1 MSDANGDD
9 VGGSGTSREGPAL
22 RLADEL
28 RTPRSAAVA
37 GIVFALILGAV
48 IVLFRSA
55 GPAASGGDE
64 SWLTDDGR
72 RSTVSLAMNLV
83 PFAGIAF
90 LWFIGVLRARLGA
103 REDKLF
109 ATVFL
114 GSGLL
119 FVAMLFA
126 GSGVLGAVLALES
139 RGGPLSTDTVALAQ
153 FVTAAL
159 VGTFGARMA
168 AVFTL
173 SATTAAL
180 RTGSVPRWIA
190 YAGYAVAVVL
200 LLSPPITGWTQLLFP
215 AWVLLVSLYI
225 LVTTGSESP
234 ARGRE
239 RPGPSV

>member
-1 MSDANGDD
+1 VTEPADRPTDRTLDPDAP
-9 VGGSGTSREGPAL
+9 RA
-22 RLADEL
+22 RLAEEL
-28 RTPRSAAVA
+28 RAPRSAAVA
-37 GIVFALILGAV
+37 GIVFALILGTV

-64 SWLTDDGR
+64 SWLTDAGR
-72 RSTVSLAMNLV
+72 RSAVTLAMNLV

-119 FVAMLFA
+119 FVAMLFVGA
-126 GSGVLGAVLALES
+126 GLLGAVLALEA
-139 RGGPLSTDTVALAQ
+139 RGGPLTDDTVALAQ
-153 FVTAAL
+153 FATAA
-159 VGTFGARMA
+159 VIGTFGARMA

-180 RTGSVPRWIA
+180 RTRSVPRWIA
-190 YAGYAVAVVL
+190 MVGYVVALAL
-200 LLSPPITGWTQLLFP
+200 LVSPPLPGWAQLLFP
-215 AWVLLVSLYI
+215 GWVLLVSVYI
-225 LVTTGSESP
+225 LVSAG
-234 ARGRE
+234 
-239 RPGPSV
+239 PGPAPSSAPPTPTER

>member
-1 MSDANGDD
+1 MSDPDEQTAND
-9 VGGSGTSREGPAL
+9 GTTAAARI
-22 RLADEL
+22 ADEL

-37 GIVFALILGAV
+37 GIVFALILGTV

-64 SWLTDDGR
+64 TWLTDSGR
-72 RSTVSLAMNLV
+72 RGAVSLAMNLV

-119 FVAMLFA
+119 FVGMLFTGA
-126 GSGVLGAVLALES
+126 GVLGAVLAIES
-139 RGGPLSTDTVALAQ
+139 RGAPLSPDTVTLAQ
-153 FVTAAL
+153 YVTAAL

-180 RTGSVPRWIA
+180 RTRSVPRWIA
-190 YAGYAVAVVL
+190 VVGYVVAL
-200 LLSPPITGWTQLLFP
+200 LLLASPPVTQWSQLLFP
-215 AWVLLVSLYI
+215 AWVLLVSVFI
-225 LVTTGSESP
+225 LVSPRPSPESGRP
-234 ARGRE
+234 AAG
-239 RPGPSV
+239 

>member
-1 MSDANGDD
+1 MSDAGGDD
-9 VGGSGTSREGPAL
+9 VNGSGTPREAPAV

-37 GIVFALILGAV
+37 GIIFALILGAV

-72 RSTVSLAMNLV
+72 RSTVNLALNLV

-119 FVAMLFA
+119 FVAMLFT
-126 GSGVLGAVLALES
+126 GSGVLGAVLALEA
-139 RGGPLSTDTVALAQ
+139 RGGPLSPESIALAQ

-190 YAGYAVAVVL
+190 YAGYVVALVL

-225 LVTTGSESP
+225 LVATGSDS
-234 ARGRE
+234 RGRTQ
-239 RPGPSV
+239 PDPST

>member
-1 MSDANGDD
+1 MSDEA
-9 VGGSGTSREGPAL
+9 REEPAV

-37 GIVFALILGAV
+37 GIVFAVILGAV

-64 SWLTDDGR
+64 SWLTDSGR

-119 FVAMLFA
+119 FVGLLFTGA
-126 GSGVLGAVLALES
+126 GVLGAVLALET
-139 RGGPLSTDTVALAQ
+139 RGGPLSADTIALAQ

-180 RTGSVPRWIA
+180 RTRSVPRWIA
-190 YAGYAVAVVL
+190 YVGYAVALVL

-215 AWVLLVSLYI
+215 GWVLLVSLYI
-225 LVTTGSESP
+225 LVTTGAESSS
-234 ARGRE
+234 RGYE
-239 RPGPSV
+239 QPDLSV

>member
-1 MSDANGDD
+1 VSLPAEGTPNDGTA
-9 VGGSGTSREGPAL
+9 VGRI
-22 RLADEL
+22 ADEL

-37 GIVFALILGAV
+37 GIVFAVILGAV

-64 SWLTDDGR
+64 SWLSDSGR

-90 LWFIGVLRARLGA
+90 LWFIGVLRTRLGA

-119 FVAMLFA
+119 FVGLLFTGA
-126 GSGVLGAVLALES
+126 GVLGAVLAIES
-139 RGGPLSTDTVALAQ
+139 RGAPLTPDTVALAQ
-153 FVTAAL
+153 YVTASL
-159 VGTFGARMA
+159 IGTFGARMA

-180 RTGSVPRWIA
+180 RTRSVPRWIA
-190 YAGYAVAVVL
+190 IVGYAVALVL
-200 LLSPPITGWTQLLFP
+200 LASPPVSQWSQMLFP
-215 AWVLLVSLYI
+215 GWVLLVSLYI
-225 LVTTGSESP
+225 LVTSGAAASDRDAAEAS
-234 ARGRE
+234 
-239 RPGPSV
+239 GPSA

>member
-1 MSDANGDD
+1 VSATGGD
-9 VGGSGTSREGPAL
+9 GTTGTGPRET
-22 RLADEL
+22 ADRIAGEL

-37 GIVFALILGAV
+37 GIIFALILGTV

-64 SWLTDDGR
+64 SWLTDEGR
-72 RSTVSLAMNLV
+72 RRTVSLAMNLV

-119 FVAMLFA
+119 FVALLFT
-126 GSGVLGAVLALES
+126 GSSVLGAVLTLES
-139 RGGPLSTDTVALAQ
+139 QGGPLSSESVALAQ
-153 FVTAAL
+153 AITAAL

-180 RTGSVPRWIA
+180 RTGAVPRWIA
-190 YAGYAVAVVL
+190 IVGYVVALVL
-200 LLSPPITGWTQLLFP
+200 LLSPPITGWVQLLFP
-215 AWVLLVSLYI
+215 GWVLLVSVFI
-225 LVTTGSESP
+225 LVAS
-234 ARGRE
+234 
-239 RPGPSV
+239 GPSSPHPDPTEA

>member
-1 MSDANGDD
+1 VSDPDEQTAND
-9 VGGSGTSREGPAL
+9 GTTAAARI
-22 RLADEL
+22 ADEL

-37 GIVFALILGAV
+37 GIVFALILGTV

-64 SWLTDDGR
+64 TWLTDSGR
-72 RSTVSLAMNLV
+72 RAAVSLAMNLV

-119 FVAMLFA
+119 FVGMLFTGA
-126 GSGVLGAVLALES
+126 GVLGAVLAIES
-139 RGGPLSTDTVALAQ
+139 RGAPLSPDTVTLAQ
-153 FVTAAL
+153 YVTAAL

-180 RTGSVPRWIA
+180 RTRSVPRWIA
-190 YAGYAVAVVL
+190 VVGYVVAL
-200 LLSPPITGWTQLLFP
+200 LLLASPPVTQWSQLLFP
-215 AWVLLVSLYI
+215 AWVLLVSVFI
-225 LVTTGSESP
+225 LVSPRPSPESGRP
-234 ARGRE
+234 AAG
-239 RPGPSV
+239 

>member
-1 MSDANGDD
+1 VTEPADRPTDRLLDPDAPGA
-9 VGGSGTSREGPAL
+9 RIAQ
-22 RLADEL
+22 EL

-37 GIVFALILGAV
+37 GIVFALILGVV

-64 SWLTDDGR
+64 SWLTDAGR
-72 RSTVSLAMNLV
+72 RSAVTLAMNLV

-90 LWFIGVLRARLGA
+90 LWFIGVLRSRLGD

-126 GSGVLGAVLALES
+126 GAGLLSAVLVLES
-139 RGGPLSTDTVALAQ
+139 RGGPLSPDSVALAQ
-153 FVTAAL
+153 YASAA
-159 VGTFGARMA
+159 VIGTFGARMA

-180 RTGSVPRWIA
+180 RTRSVPRWIA
-190 YAGYAVAVVL
+190 VVGYAVALAL
-200 LLSPPITGWTQLLFP
+200 LVSPPLPGWSQLLFP
-215 AWVLLVSLYI
+215 GWVLLVSVYI
-225 LVTTGSESP
+225 LVSTGS
-234 ARGRE
+234 AQA
-239 RPGPSV
+239 PSTPVAGGDG